1 VRRQFV
7 HRERQFLRERRCV
20 RAIRVGRDRCREVHT
35 MARCQRLEQ
44 HARSDAAAVT
54 RRMRHVGAHNEDR
67 AHAALARGEGIVGAV
82 PSLPQD
88 SGADAFA
95 RVADELAGLR
105 HSIDA
110 LTQRLGQLTSE
121 NATLRARLDQSEAAR
136 TDLTAQIE
144 HIIELLAD
152 ARREVRALQAKGQ
165 SASG

>member
-1 VRRQFV
+1 
-7 HRERQFLRERRCV
+7 
-20 RAIRVGRDRCREVHT
+20 
-35 MARCQRLEQ
+35 
-44 HARSDAAAVT
+44 
-54 RRMRHVGAHNEDR
+54 
-67 AHAALARGEGIVGAV
+67 V

-88 SGADAFA
+88 SGGAAFA

-110 LTQRLGQLTSE
+110 LTQRLGQLASE

-152 ARREVRALQAKGQ
+152 ARREVRALQARGQ
-165 SASG
+165 AQGG